1 MIEALVISGLWYC
14 FDDAMAT
21 LTGYEPLGTVPLYA
35 VFLLFWIVMM
45 LRGKPFGEVV
55 RERNIARREA
65 RK

>member
-1 MIEALVISGLWYC
+1 V
-14 FDDAMAT
+14 AT